1 MGEQQVDDL
10 QPAALRSFMR
20 SLLRDVQALDQMLS
34 SNMIESG
41 RRRIGCGQEMFLVD
55 QAWRPSPVA
64 IELLEHAT
72 VSLVILDVML
82 TRPHECYQ
90 LQC

>member
-55 QAWRPSPVA
+55 QA
-64 IELLEHAT
+64 
-72 VSLVILDVML
+72 
-82 TRPHECYQ
+82 
-90 LQC
+90 